1 MSFTYCFS
9 IPDIYCPTC
18 VNAVNQMLQPSLSFW
33 EWFTDFFSITKNTA
47 SRYKKISLDGKSIT
61 LKQVQVNLATK
72 QISVTTDDPGLTP
85 LDVMNLLNV
94 ELDALG
100 FSCSE
105 MTSPAPISSSK
116 INDRWFLGG
125 AGVLAGVA
133 LLILP
138 FITGPLSLLTMTI
151 IAVPSIALTVALG
164 FESYKKAAKLLFNGG
179 HLHMDTLFAISSL
192 TAMVASIVALFI
204 PGLPMMFEAGLL
216 IFGFRHIGEAIRESL
231 EQKMALNERF
241 QDRAPKQVYLVRDGV
256 REEVP
261 LGMVNLHDLILIQA
275 GGVIPLDGVYDT
287 GEGTLDRS
295 IENGNK
301 DPVQIKSGDKIS
313 AGTLLISGEISM
325 RVTALA
331 NDSLLARKDA
341 SIARSLSEKDETSW
355 KTEADKALRY
365 FIPMVFGLAILAG
378 IVVACFFPPALA
390 IQSVVAVLVSACPC
404 TLGLVTGM
412 AIQVGMKKAADHHV
426 AFKSTR
432 KLEEIDQVD
441 HIGLDLN
448 GTLTTTEPEVCEAVH
463 CKDSSCSY
471 EDFLNYALMLETGSN
486 KAVGIA
492 IYEYA
497 SKKISSVDP
506 AFQALELD
514 KSNHSGVKATLD
526 GVTYVIGN
534 HTLMRHCDISID
546 SYVHR
551 RLKSDE
557 TIMYLARDKEI
568 LGHFVLKRPLRTEA
582 KSVVTALKKMGKQVH
597 IFTGADEETA
607 LGYADELGIQA
618 PQVHFNMT
626 AEDKVQRIRAL
637 QANRTYRVAMIGDE
651 ENDADALVASDFGVA
666 MPTDGRGN
674 MNRHIADAEFKI
686 NSLEPIVAAFEISKQ
701 TSLNIQQNLIFSWS
715 YNIAALLL
723 PVLLLVAT
731 GFALTPGV
739 GVALMILQT
748 CLILLNTYWF
758 KHQELVCLK
767 EAREEG
773 QPIETESY
781 GAMSSMMPT
790 SNHQTEPT
798 QHCSHDT
805 TDREEIG
812 DRAVEPC
819 DLSFDAYGSSLGT
832 SSRT

>member
-1 MSFTYCFS
+1 MSFTYFFS

-18 VNAVNQMLQPSLSFW
+18 VNAVNQVLQPSLSFW
-33 EWFTDFFSITKNTA
+33 EWLTDFFSMPTSTE
-47 SRYKKISLDGKSIT
+47 SRYKKISLHGKTIT
-61 LKQVQVNLATK
+61 LKQVQLNLATK
-72 QISVTTDDPGLTP
+72 QIIVTTDDPGLSNFE
-85 LDVMNLLNV
+85 VMNLLNV
-94 ELDALG
+94 ELDSLG
-100 FSCSE
+100 FSCIE
-105 MTSPAPISSSK
+105 MSSPAPIASSK
-116 INDRWFLGG
+116 MNDRWFLGG

-133 LLILP
+133 LIILP
-138 FITGPLSLLTMTI
+138 FITGPLSLLTMTM
-151 IAVPSIALTVALG
+151 IAVPSIALTVVLG
-164 FESYKKAAKLLFNGG
+164 FESYKKAAKMLFNGG

-192 TAMVASIVALFI
+192 TAIVASIVALFI

-241 QDRAPKQVYLVRDGV
+241 QDRAPKQVHLVRDGV

-261 LGMVNLHDLILIQA
+261 LGMVNLNDLILIQA
-275 GGVIPLDGVYDT
+275 GGVIPLDGVYDA

-301 DPVQIKSGDKIS
+301 DPVQIKSGDNIS

-441 HIGLDLN
+441 HVGLDLN
-448 GTLTTTEPEVCEAVH
+448 GTLTTTEPDVCEAVY
-463 CKDSSCSY
+463 CNDSRCSY

-486 KAVGIA
+486 KSVGMA

-497 SKKISSVDP
+497 SKKISSVSP

-514 KSNHSGVKATLD
+514 KSNHSGVKVTLD
-526 GVTYVIGN
+526 DVTYVIGN
-534 HTLMRHCDISID
+534 HSMMRHCDISID

-582 KSVVTALKKMGKQVH
+582 KSVVKALKNMGKQVH

-607 LGYADELGIQA
+607 LGYAEELDIQA
-618 PQVHFNMT
+618 SQVHFNMT

-651 ENDADALVASDFGVA
+651 ENDADALAASDFGVA

-686 NSLEPIVAAFEISKQ
+686 NSLEPIVAAFEISRQ
-701 TSLNIQQNLIFSWS
+701 TSTNIQQNLIFSWS

-731 GFALTPGV
+731 GVALTPGV
-739 GVALMILQT
+739 GVALMILQS

-758 KHQELVCLK
+758 KHQELACLK

-773 QPIETESY
+773 LTVETESY
-781 GAMSSMMPT
+781 GSMASMMP
-790 SNHQTEPT
+790 SSHYQTEPT
-798 QHCSHDT
+798 QHCSLDT
-805 TDREEIG
+805 SEREEI
-812 DRAVEPC
+812 DERDVEQNDMP
-819 DLSFDAYGSSLGT
+819 FDAYGSPNF
-832 SSRT
+832 